1 MALRAIWK
9 GFLKFGSVSCGIK
22 LVNAASESEKIHF
35 RILNRKDRLPVKSTY
50 VDEITGEVVETEDQ
64 MKGYQ
69 LEDGDYLLIEPEE
82 VKKLKQ
88 ATEHTLDVDETVPL
102 ASIDQRYLDKPYYVV
117 PADPMSRE
125 PFAVIREA
133 LAKKKAAARA
143 SIVLY
148 QRGRE
153 VVIRPYGDSGLMM
166 TTLRNANEVVSEKSI
181 FDDIK
186 APKADP
192 EMIEIASLLIDKKV
206 AKFDPSG
213 FEDRYENAL
222 IEMINAK
229 KAGRKLPKPAAPPKE
244 NVVNLADV
252 LRKSLEKEGIKPAAK
267 SKSRKSAAASRRKS
281 AA

>member
-1 MALRAIWK
+1 MASRAIWK

-22 LVNAASESEKIHF
+22 LINAASESEKIHF

-50 VDEITGEVVETEDQ
+50 VDEITGDVVASDDQ

-69 LEDGDYLLIEPEE
+69 LESGDYLLIEPDE
-82 VKKLKQ
+82 VKKLKE
-88 ATEHTLDVDETVPL
+88 ATEHTLEVDETVPL
-102 ASIDQRYLDKPYYVV
+102 ASIDQRYLDKPYYIV
-117 PADPMSRE
+117 PADAMSKE
-125 PFAVIREA
+125 PFAVIRAA
-133 LAKKKAAARA
+133 LAKKKAAALA

-153 VVIRPYGDSGLMM
+153 VVIRPYGDDGMMM

-186 APKADP
+186 APKTDP
-192 EMIEIASLLIDKKV
+192 EMVEIASLLIDKKV
-206 AKFDPSG
+206 GKFDPSE

-229 KAGRKLPKPAAPPKE
+229 KAGRKPPKPAAPPKE
-244 NVVNLADV
+244 NVVTLADV
-252 LRKSLEKEGIKPAAK
+252 LSKSLEKEGIKPAAK
-267 SKSRKSAAASRRKS
+267 SKPRKPARRRK

>member
-1 MALRAIWK
+1 MALRAVWK

-22 LVNAASESEKIHF
+22 LINAASESEKIHF
-35 RILNRKDRLPVKSTY
+35 RILNRKDRLPVKSSY
-50 VDEITGEVVETEDQ
+50 VDEITGDVVETEDQ

-69 LEDGDYLLIEPEE
+69 LENGDYLLIEPEE

-88 ATEHTLDVDETVPL
+88 ATEHTIELDETVDL
-102 ASIDQRYLDKPYYVV
+102 SSIDQRYLDKPYYVV
-117 PADPMSRE
+117 PADSVSEE
-125 PFAVIREA
+125 PFAVICQA

-153 VVIRPYGDSGLMM
+153 VVIRPHGKGLMM
-166 TTLRNANEVVSEKSI
+166 TTLRNANEVISEKAV
-181 FDDIK
+181 FEGIK
-186 APKADP
+186 TPKTDP
-192 EMIEIASLLIDKKV
+192 DMIEIASLLIDKKV
-206 AKFDPSG
+206 GKFDPG
-213 FEDRYENAL
+213 EFEDRYENAL

-229 KAGRKLPKPAAPPKE
+229 KAGKKPPKPAAPPKE

-252 LRKSLEKEGIKPAAK
+252 LRKSLEKEGIRTGKAKDKARKP
-267 SKSRKSAAASRRKS
+267 AAASRRKS

>member
-1 MALRAIWK
+1 MALRAVWK

-22 LVNAASESEKIHF
+22 LINAASESGKIHF
-35 RILNRKDRLPVKSTY
+35 RILNRKDRLPVKSVY
-50 VDEITGEVVETEDQ
+50 VDEITGDLVEAEDQ
-64 MKGYQ
+64 MKGFQ
-69 LEDGDYLLIEPEE
+69 LEGGDYLLIEPEE

-88 ATEHTLDVDETVPL
+88 VTEHTLEVDETIDL
-102 ASIDQRYLDKPYYVV
+102 SAIDQRYLDKPYYVV
-117 PADPMSRE
+117 PADRISEE

-153 VVIRPYGDSGLMM
+153 VVIQPHGDGLMM
-166 TTLRNANEVVSEKSI
+166 TTLRNANEVVAEKAV
-181 FDDIK
+181 FDGIK
-186 APKADP
+186 VPKTDP
-192 EMIEIASLLIDKKV
+192 EMIGIATLLIDKKV
-206 AKFDPSG
+206 GKFDPKE

-222 IEMINAK
+222 IEMIEAK
-229 KAGRKLPKPAAPPKE
+229 KAGRKPPKPAAPPKE
-244 NVVNLADV
+244 NVVNLSDV

-267 SKSRKSAAASRRKS
+267 SKPRKAARRKK